1 MQIHVVTEGETVDT
15 IAQAYGIPTEVLIVD
30 NQLVYPYKLAIGQA
44 LYLPDLGAP
53 QERSLAQVSGYAYP
67 YVSPWVLGQ
76 TLPFLTELPIF
87 SYGFTEEGWLVPPD
101 TAEGWMIEMCRVQ
114 SVIPFLTLTP
124 LDEQGQFNNTLITSV
139 VWDTAA
145 GDRLILEL
153 VRTMQEKGYG
163 GVDIDFEYIRGED
176 RDAFTEFVRRA
187 AAIIH
192 EFGFRVSIALAPKTS
207 ASQRGLLYEGK
218 DYPALGQIADS
229 VLLMTYEWGYKYG
242 PNMAVAPIDKV
253 EQVVQYAVTEIP
265 AAKIRLGIP
274 NYGYD
279 WSLPYVQNVTVAN
292 TIGNVEAVQIA
303 ITHYA
308 RIQYDET
315 AQSPYFRYWQDDVEH
330 EVWFED
336 VRSLEAKFRLVEDYG
351 LQGMGYWQIM
361 RWWRANWLA
370 LEDTF
375 LIQKE

>member
-163 GVDIDFEYIRGED
+163 GVDIDFED
-176 RDAFTEFVRRA
+176 R
-187 AAIIH
+187 
-192 EFGFRVSIALAPKTS
+192 K
-207 ASQRGLLYEGK
+207 
-218 DYPALGQIADS
+218 S
-229 VLLMTYEWGYKYG
+229 V
-242 PNMAVAPIDKV
+242 V
-253 EQVVQYAVTEIP
+253 
-265 AAKIRLGIP
+265 
-274 NYGYD
+274 
-279 WSLPYVQNVTVAN
+279 
-292 TIGNVEAVQIA
+292 
-303 ITHYA
+303 
-308 RIQYDET
+308 
-315 AQSPYFRYWQDDVEH
+315 
-330 EVWFED
+330 
-336 VRSLEAKFRLVEDYG
+336 
-351 LQGMGYWQIM
+351 
-361 RWWRANWLA
+361 
-370 LEDTF
+370 
-375 LIQKE
+375 